1 MQSTYQHGGTGF
13 ARQLCMEKKKNK
25 PFDQNTQVHSEF
37 ETSVGNNFSIVRE
50 ETEKRS
56 NQLADD
62 EGPLNEL
69 PDEDSVKNEGGAAA
83 GG

>member
-1 MQSTYQHGGTGF
+1 
-13 ARQLCMEKKKNK
+13 MEKKKNK

-50 ETEKRS
+50 ETEKKS

-69 PDEDSVKNEGGAAA
+69 PDEDSVKNEGGAVA